1 MLDGTGL
8 PGSGVRVRETV
19 TRPNRPARPRE
30 DGVFLWRAVGD
41 DPMEAGLAG
50 AGVVRH
56 QVVDLPFRDQTLG
69 DGRAAVLSSDSPA
82 LDLEAAIGNPGFDEF
97 ASGVHS
103 CGFCENVTAITN

>member
-41 DPMEAGLAG
+41 DPVKAGLPG
-50 AGVVRH
+50 AGLVRH
-56 QVVDLPFRDQTLG
+56 QVVDLPFRDKALG
-69 DGRAAVLSSDSPA
+69 YGRAAVLSSDSPSF
-82 LDLEAAIGNPGFDEF
+82 DLEAAIRNPGFDEF
-97 ASGVHS
+97 ASVGHS
-103 CGFCENVTAITN
+103 